1 MKKIISGMIRSSII
15 CSIALVALG
24 ILLIFKSELTI
35 MTISYVIGG
44 CLIAIGVL
52 AELKY
57 LKENSKDVTKGDIDI
72 IYGIVSIILGVIV
85 IKNPEAIASIIPL
98 VIGIIIIANSV
109 VKLQYSLELKKEK
122 NELWLSTFIL
132 SIVMVVCG
140 VVLIF
145 NPFQGAVLLTRIV
158 GIFILL
164 YAVLDLVST
173 FVIKDT
179 LKKIHDAI
187 QEETIP
193 DAKIID
199 EKQDKMLE
207 NKEEKDEEK

>member
-72 IYGIVSIILGVIV
+72 IYGIVSIILGIIV

>member
-207 NKEEKDEEK
+207 NKKEKDEEK